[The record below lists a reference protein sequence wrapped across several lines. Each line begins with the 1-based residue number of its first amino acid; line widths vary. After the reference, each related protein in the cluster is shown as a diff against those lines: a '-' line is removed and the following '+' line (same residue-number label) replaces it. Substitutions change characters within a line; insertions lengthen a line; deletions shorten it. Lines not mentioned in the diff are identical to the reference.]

1 MNSREV
7 MQQALEALKEFAQI
21 ARQDPTFTMKPAA
34 FEVMDALRAALAE
47 PEQEPVAWM
56 CANEEL
62 VWKGYSRFSQSKGGD
77 WNIPVYTRPPA
88 CEANARLIAAAPD
101 LLWALELL
109 VAGIEGSVSQTFIP
123 LVKARAAIAKA
134 TGGEE

>member
-1 MNSREV
+1 MTLKEAA
-7 MQQALEALKEFAQI
+7 QQALEVLDNFVDDPRCQKQI
-21 ARQDPTFTMKPAA
+21 DDAIT
-34 FEVMDALRAALAE
+34 ALRAALAE